1 MGKEFR
7 YIGKPSPRIDGRA
20 IVTGAAEYCNDVHM
34 HNMLYG
40 KIKMSPH
47 PHAMITKI
55 DVSKA
60 LEVPGV
66 KTILT
71 YENAF
76 DWITGMPAQSG
87 CWIGTCGLWA
97 TRWL

>member
-1 MGKEFR
+1 
-7 YIGKPSPRIDGRA
+7 
-20 IVTGAAEYCNDVHM
+20 
-34 HNMLYG
+34 
-40 KIKMSPH
+40 
-47 PHAMITKI
+47 MITKI

-76 DWITGMPAQSG
+76 DWITGMPPRSG
-87 CWIGTCGLWA
+87 CWISTCGLWA